1 VLQPLA
7 PGVLMAM
14 VLAVMAPVLLAVP
27 TLRTHLPTA
36 RFDELADCSIVTVV
50 DAVVVTVTELVALV
64 RGLVSCTA
72 MVDPLTDVTVPKAKL
87 NPPAKRPRKPPPL
100 PLPEPPPNPPD
111 DPLPPDPD
119 APEPPPKPPGRPPP
133 KPPAPAPP
141 PKPVPPVHLPD
152 TGWLTRT
159 EVAVTDVGRM
169 LDVDDVEPDELLG
182 RAPVAVTHEPTVTL
196 AKEPVI
202 VWLKVV
208 DPVYVTDV

>member
-1 VLQPLA
+1 
-7 PGVLMAM
+7 MAI

-36 RFDELADCSIVTVV
+36 RSDELADCSIVTVV

-72 MVDPLTDVTVPKAKL
+72 MVDPPTDVTVPKAKL
-87 NPPAKRPRKPPPL
+87 NPPAKRPRKPL
-100 PLPEPPPNPPD
+100 LLPPPNPPD
-111 DPLPPDPD
+111 DPLPPEPD
-119 APEPPPKPPGRPPP
+119 AAEPPPKPPGRPPP
-133 KPPAPAPP
+133 KPPAPDPP
-141 PKPVPPVHLPD
+141 PKPVAPVHLPD

-159 EVAVTDVGRM
+159 EVAVTDVGRV
-169 LDVDDVEPDELLG
+169 LDVDEDEPDEPDELLG

>member
-1 VLQPLA
+1 VLQPFA

-14 VLAVMAPVLLAVP
+14 VRAVMAPVLLAVP

-36 RFDELADCSIVTVV
+36 RSDGLADCSIVTVV

-87 NPPAKRPRKPPPL
+87 NPPAKRPRKPPLLPPL
-100 PLPEPPPNPPD
+100 NPPD
-111 DPLPPDPD
+111 VPLPPEPDPPD
-119 APEPPPKPPGRPPP
+119 PPPKPPGRPPP
-133 KPPAPAPP
+133 KPPAAPP
-141 PKPVPPVHLPD
+141 PKPVAPVHLPD

-159 EVAVTDVGRM
+159 EVAVTEVGRVP
-169 LDVDDVEPDELLG
+169 DVDVVEPDEPLG

-196 AKEPVI
+196 ANEPLT
-202 VWLKVV
+202 VWLNVV
-208 DPVYVTDV
+208 EPVYVTDV